1 MAAFLEHPAET
12 FEVLFSIDDG
22 AASFDRLI
30 VRRQIEFCRV
40 ACYAANFQASLDTA
54 YYEINALFNA
64 SQVFKTARRPAK
76 IVVYQMTRNIIHVAI
91 FKSDTID
98 EGFTIDLIRME

>member
-1 MAAFLEHPAET
+1 MAAFLEPPAET

-30 VRRQIEFCRV
+30 VRRQIEFSRV
-40 ACYAANFQASLDTA
+40 ARYAANFQASLDTVD
-54 YYEINALFNA
+54 YEIDAMFNA

-76 IVVYQMTRNIIHVAI
+76 IVVCQMTGDIIHIAI
-91 FKSDTID
+91 FKRDAIV
-98 EGFTIDLIRME
+98 E